1 MTIRLRCPQR
11 KLFTAIRLSIKRDKD
26 ATGDVSQFGAL
37 ATALAATIGT
47 GNIIGVATAIALGG
61 PGAVFWCWITGVF
74 GIATKYAEGLL
85 AIKYRVQTPTG
96 KMLGGPPRAMAV
108 ATQII
113 LPVPIVAARA
123 VAKAPNCD
131 TSPEASLSRLILK
144 RMAVNSLRCGQRKRI
159 VRKMCVP
166 KSSIIIG
173 HPQSKLLIEAKKSL
187 ISCMF
192 CVVVVNTILF
202 LPFYL
207 YMFVAHR
214 ME

>member
-1 MTIRLRCPQR
+1 MVFHPNPFSKAYIGPPSILPVGVCTRYFIANKPSAYLVAIPNTPVIQHQN
-11 KLFTAIRLSIKRDKD
+11 TA
-26 ATGDVSQFGAL
+26 
-37 ATALAATIGT
+37 
-47 GNIIGVATAIALGG
+47 
-61 PGAVFWCWITGVF
+61 P
-74 GIATKYAEGLL
+74 
-85 AIKYRVQTPTG
+85 
-96 KMLGGPPRAMAV
+96 GPPRAMAV
-108 ATQII
+108 ATPII

-144 RMAVNSLRCGQRKRI
+144 RMAVNNLRCGQRKRI
-159 VRKMCVP
+159 VIKMCVP

-173 HPQSKLLIEAKKSL
+173 HPQSKLLTEAKKSL

-214 ME
+214 VE